1 MLGIGSI
8 TDNSIFQSNYTH
20 LAANKPETTQGG
32 LSPDEQAEVKELKTR
47 DAEVRRHE
55 QAHLAAAGSYA
66 RSGAKFDFQTGPDGQ
81 KYAIGGEVKLDI
93 APVPDDPEATVQ
105 KAKTIKKAA
114 LAPEKPSAQD
124 RRVAAQA
131 DKLELKA
138 RQEMAQQRAEQMQG
152 YNARGQMNASP
163 SKPNLLDLSI

>member
-81 KYAIGGEVKLDI
+81 KYAIGGEVELDI
-93 APVPDDPEATVQ
+93 APVPDNPDATIQ

-124 RRVAAQA
+124 RRVAALA
-131 DKLELKA
+131 DKLEIKA
-138 RQEMAQQRAEQMQG
+138 RQDLAEKKMEQPSA
-152 YNARGQMNASP
+152 YNARGQINAP
-163 SKPNLLDLSI
+163 LSKSDFLDITI